1 MTNTRRYTYDGS
13 AEVEARIE
21 HDQQLIAQEVVAAVV
36 PEHFHALV
44 LMGGYGRGE
53 GGYTWHADEPAPY
66 NDYDYFLVLKDMS
79 RRKAR
84 LLQAQL
90 QTLAHQLSEKV
101 GVEVDLAVL
110 RSESL
115 HRLPFTL
122 MHAEMQWG
130 HRVIAGH
137 PDVLA
142 DMPAMPF
149 KSLGLGEFSRLMN
162 NRGALLLLN
171 AQSLAIS
178 DSCLSNESRAT
189 FFKYLNKAVLACGD
203 ALLAAHGI
211 YHPSYIEKMQRIET
225 IAELPVDDF
234 IQLYSGALEQKFH
247 PAPEQYNDENLEDWQ
262 DRITQCWL
270 KTLKLFEDQRLGKDI
285 ADWDNYVMA
294 EIPKGQLES
303 SNPIRNMII
312 TLRDFGINH
321 TLRHPGWSLR
331 YPRERVIAVL
341 PGLLTRSS
349 SVASMPVSMTNP
361 LAMQA
366 GEKWSVCVE
375 HYLETWAR
383 YA

>member
-1 MTNTRRYTYDGS
+1 MTNNRYTYDGS
-13 AEVEARIE
+13 AVVEARIE
-21 HDQQLIAQEVVAAVV
+21 HDQQLIAQEVLAAVM

-53 GGYTWHADEPAPY
+53 GGFVWHEGEPAPY
-66 NDYDYFLVLKDMS
+66 NDYDYFLVLKGVS
-79 RRKAR
+79 RGKAR

-90 QTLAHQLSEKV
+90 QPLAHQLSEKV

-115 HRLPFTL
+115 HRLPYTL

-137 PDVLA
+137 QDVLN
-142 DMPAMPF
+142 AMPPMPVE
-149 KSLGLGEFSRLMN
+149 SLEQGEFSRLMN

-171 AQSLAIS
+171 AQCLATS
-178 DSCLSNESRAT
+178 DSCLSIESQAT

-203 ALLAAHGI
+203 ALLAAQGI
-211 YHPSYIEKMQRIET
+211 YHPSYVEKMQRIET

-234 IQLYSGALEQKFH
+234 IQLYRDALEQKFH
-247 PAPEQYNDENLEDWQ
+247 PAPQQYNDENLEDWQ

-270 KTLKLFEDQRLGKDI
+270 NTLKLFEDQRLGKDI
-285 ADWDNYVMA
+285 AGWDNYLLA

-303 SNPIRNMII
+303 SQPLRNMII
-312 TLRDFGINH
+312 TLRDFGFNH
-321 TLRHPGWSLR
+321 TLKHPRWSLK

-349 SVASMPVSMTNP
+349 SGASMPVSMTSP
-361 LAMQA
+361 LAIEA
-366 GEKWSVCVE
+366 GEKWSVYVE
-375 HYLETWAR
+375 HYLEAWAR

>member
-21 HDQQLIAQEVVAAVV
+21 HDQQLIAQEVMAAVV
-36 PEHFHALV
+36 PKHFHALV
-44 LMGGYGRGE
+44 LIGGYGRGE
-53 GGYTWHADEPAPY
+53 GGYIWHADEPAPY

-130 HRVIAGH
+130 HRVIAGDK
-137 PDVLA
+137 DVLN
-142 DMPAMPF
+142 DMPIMPF

-178 DSCLSNESRAT
+178 ESCLSIESRAT

-203 ALLAAHGI
+203 ALLAAQGI

-234 IQLYSGALEQKFH
+234 IHLYSDALEQKFH

-270 KTLKLFEDQRLGKDI
+270 NTLKLFEDQRLGKDI
-285 ADWDNYVMA
+285 SDWDNYVLA

-303 SNPIRNMII
+303 SNPVRNMII

-349 SVASMPVSMTNP
+349 SGASMPVSMTNP
-361 LAMQA
+361 LAVEA

-375 HYLETWAR
+375 HYLEAWAR